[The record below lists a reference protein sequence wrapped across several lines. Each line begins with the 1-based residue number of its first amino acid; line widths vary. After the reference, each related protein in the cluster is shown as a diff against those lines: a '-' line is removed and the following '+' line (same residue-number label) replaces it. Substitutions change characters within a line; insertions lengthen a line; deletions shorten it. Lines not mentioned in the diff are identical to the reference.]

1 MVSSKKLF
9 SLNHSSVLK
18 RIIEITLSGLAIIVL
33 SPLFVIIP
41 ILIKLTGENIFFLQ
55 ERVGQGEKPFNLV
68 KFTTMPKGSE
78 KLGYITTSADSRPTT
93 LGRFL
98 RKTKINEIPQL
109 INVFLGDMS
118 IIGPRPLLRVHAEI
132 YPENT
137 RKKIY
142 SMRPG
147 LIGIGS
153 LYFHHEDN
161 LLASVDNPNQYYE
174 KVIMPKKAELELWY
188 NQNWSVL
195 LDIRLLLLSFL
206 ILLGVKR
213 KIDLGSK

>member
-9 SLNHSSVLK
+9 SLNHSNVLK
-18 RIIEITLSGLAIIVL
+18 RIIDITLSGLAIIVL
-33 SPLFVIIP
+33 SPLFVIIS
-41 ILIKLTGENIFFLQ
+41 ILIKLTGEDTFFLQ

-78 KLGYITTSADSRPTT
+78 KLGYITTSVDPRPTT

-118 IIGPRPLLRVHAEI
+118 IVGPRPLLKIHASL
-132 YPENT
+132 YPPDK
-137 RKKIY
+137 RKKLY

>member
-1 MVSSKKLF
+1 MSSKKLF
-9 SLNHSSVLK
+9 SLNHSNVLK
-18 RIIEITLSGLAIIVL
+18 RIIDITLSGLAIIVL
-33 SPLFVIIP
+33 SPLFVIIS
-41 ILIKLTGENIFFLQ
+41 ILIKLTGEDIFFLQ
-55 ERVGQGEKPFNLV
+55 ERVGQSEKPFNLV

-78 KLGYITTSADSRPTT
+78 KLGYITTSVDPRPTT

-137 RKKIY
+137 RKKLY

-161 LLASVDNPNQYYE
+161 LLTSVDN
-174 KVIMPKKAELELWY
+174 K
-188 NQNWSVL
+188 S
-195 LDIRLLLLSFL
+195 
-206 ILLGVKR
+206 IL
-213 KIDLGSK
+213 

>member
-1 MVSSKKLF
+1 VSSKKLF
-9 SLNHSSVLK
+9 SLNHSNVLK
-18 RIIEITLSGLAIIVL
+18 RIIDITLSGLAIIVL
-33 SPLFVIIP
+33 SPLFVIIS
-41 ILIKLTGENIFFLQ
+41 ILIKLTGEDIFFLQ
-55 ERVGQGEKPFNLV
+55 ERVGQSEKPFNLV

-78 KLGYITTSADSRPTT
+78 KLGYITTSVDPRPTT

-137 RKKIY
+137 RKKLY

-161 LLASVDNPNQYYE
+161 LLTSVDNPNQYYE

>member
-1 MVSSKKLF
+1 MSSKKLF
-9 SLNHSSVLK
+9 SLNHSNVLK
-18 RIIEITLSGLAIIVL
+18 RIIDITLSGLAIIVL
-33 SPLFVIIP
+33 SPLFVIIS
-41 ILIKLTGENIFFLQ
+41 ILIKLTGEDIFFLQ

-78 KLGYITTSADSRPTT
+78 KLGYITTSVDPRPTT

-137 RKKIY
+137 RKKLY

>member
-1 MVSSKKLF
+1 LVSSKKLF
-9 SLNHSSVLK
+9 SLNHSNVLK
-18 RIIEITLSGLAIIVL
+18 RIIDITLSGLAIIVL
-33 SPLFVIIP
+33 SPLFVIIS
-41 ILIKLTGENIFFLQ
+41 ILIKLTGEDIFFLQ
-55 ERVGQGEKPFNLV
+55 ERVGQSEKPFNLV

-78 KLGYITTSADSRPTT
+78 KLGYITTSVDPRPTT

-137 RKKIY
+137 RKKLY

-161 LLASVDNPNQYYE
+161 LLTSVDNPNQYYE

>member
-1 MVSSKKLF
+1 MSSKKLF

-33 SPLFVIIP
+33 SPLFVIIS
-41 ILIKLTGENIFFLQ
+41 ILIKLTGEDIFFLQ

-68 KFTTMPKGSE
+68 KFTTMPEGSE
-78 KLGYITTSADSRPTT
+78 KLGYITTSVDPRPTT

-137 RKKIY
+137 RKKLY

>member
-9 SLNHSSVLK
+9 SLNHSNVLK
-18 RIIEITLSGLAIIVL
+18 RIIDITLSGLAIIVL
-33 SPLFVIIP
+33 SPLFVIIS
-41 ILIKLTGENIFFLQ
+41 ILIKLTGEDIFFLQ
-55 ERVGQGEKPFNLV
+55 ERVGQSEKPFNLV

-78 KLGYITTSADSRPTT
+78 KLGYITTSVDPRPTT

-137 RKKIY
+137 RKKLY

-161 LLASVDNPNQYYE
+161 LLTSVDNPNQYYE

>member
-1 MVSSKKLF
+1 MSSKKLF

>member
-1 MVSSKKLF
+1 VSSKKLF
-9 SLNHSSVLK
+9 SLNHSNVLK
-18 RIIEITLSGLAIIVL
+18 RIIDITLSGLAIIVL
-33 SPLFVIIP
+33 SPLFVIIS
-41 ILIKLTGENIFFLQ
+41 ILIKLTGEDIFFLQ

-78 KLGYITTSADSRPTT
+78 KLGYITTSVDPRPTT

-137 RKKIY
+137 RKKLY

>member
-1 MVSSKKLF
+1 MSSKKLF
-9 SLNHSSVLK
+9 SLNHSNVLK
-18 RIIEITLSGLAIIVL
+18 RIIDITLSGLAIIVL
-33 SPLFVIIP
+33 SPLFVIIS
-41 ILIKLTGENIFFLQ
+41 ILIKLTGEDIFFLQ
-55 ERVGQGEKPFNLV
+55 ERVGQSEKPFNLV

-78 KLGYITTSADSRPTT
+78 KLGYITTSVDPRPTT

-137 RKKIY
+137 RKKLY

-161 LLASVDNPNQYYE
+161 LLTSVDNPNQYYE

>member
-9 SLNHSSVLK
+9 SLNHSNVLK
-18 RIIEITLSGLAIIVL
+18 RIIDITLSGLAIIVL
-33 SPLFVIIP
+33 SPLFVIIS
-41 ILIKLTGENIFFLQ
+41 ILIKLTGEDIFFLQ
-55 ERVGQGEKPFNLV
+55 ERVGQSEKPFNLV

-78 KLGYITTSADSRPTT
+78 KLGYITTSVDPRPTT

-137 RKKIY
+137 RKKLY

>member
-1 MVSSKKLF
+1 MSSKKLF

-142 SMRPG
+142 STRPG

>member
-1 MVSSKKLF
+1 
-9 SLNHSSVLK
+9 
-18 RIIEITLSGLAIIVL
+18 
-33 SPLFVIIP
+33 
-41 ILIKLTGENIFFLQ
+41 
-55 ERVGQGEKPFNLV
+55 
-68 KFTTMPKGSE
+68 
-78 KLGYITTSADSRPTT
+78 
-93 LGRFL
+93 
-98 RKTKINEIPQL
+98 
-109 INVFLGDMS
+109 
-118 IIGPRPLLRVHAEI
+118 
-132 YPENT
+132 
-137 RKKIY
+137 
-142 SMRPG
+142 MRPG

-213 KIDLGSK
+213 KIDLDSK